1 MFDALSSIGT
11 YIVPFIVILTIVV
24 FFHELGHF
32 LVGRW
37 CGIKVDAFSLGFGP
51 ELFHYTDRRG
61 TRWRIAAIPLGGYVK
76 FHGDANGAS
85 MADDAALAEMPSTE
99 RAVTF
104 AAQPIWKRAATV
116 AAGPIANFI
125 LAIVIF
131 AGVFFTFGRAV
142 LTARVDGVAAGSAA
156 EVAGFRKG
164 DVILEIDGQP
174 IASFNELQRIVTVSP
189 EKTLTFLVDRG
200 GQGVR
205 IPATPRLKEITTS
218 VGKSRVGQLG
228 IEAGGRR
235 EDWRNETYG
244 VIDSLKLAV
253 AETWFVAEQT
263 AVYLGKLVIG
273 RESPDQL
280 AGPAGLA
287 QVSGEMAKLG
297 VSAFLNLVAIL
308 SISIGL
314 LNLAPVPL
322 LDGGHLMFYV
332 IEAIRGRALNERL
345 QEIGFR
351 VGMAMVGGLM
361 VLATYNDIAR
371 LGPPI
376 LKWILRG

>member
-1 MFDALSSIGT
+1 MFNALGSVGS

-32 LVGRW
+32 LIGRW

-85 MADDAALAEMPSTE
+85 MADDCQIAVMSDEE

-131 AGVFFTFGRAV
+131 AAVFFSYGRAV

-156 EVAGFRKG
+156 EVAGFKAG
-164 DVILEIDGQP
+164 DLVLEIDGQP

-189 EKTLTFLVDRG
+189 EKTMTFLVDRG

-205 IPATPRLKEITTS
+205 IAATPRLKEITTP

-244 VIDSLKLAV
+244 VIDSVKLAV

-263 AVYLGKLVIG
+263 ASYLGKLVIG

-297 VSAFLNLVAIL
+297 LSAFLNLVAIL

-322 LDGGHLMFYV
+322 LDGGHLMFYL
-332 IEAIRGRALNERL
+332 IEAVRGRALNERV